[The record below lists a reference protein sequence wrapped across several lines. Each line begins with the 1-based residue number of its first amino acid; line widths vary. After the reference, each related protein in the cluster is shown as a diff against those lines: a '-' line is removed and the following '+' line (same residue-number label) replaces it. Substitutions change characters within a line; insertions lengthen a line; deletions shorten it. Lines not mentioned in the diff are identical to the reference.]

1 MKKSIFTALLSL
13 VAIVGIAFAN
23 NDNPEP
29 VVSILPDEPQ
39 VVCVDEDFSFS
50 IYYQYTEELVVTGNG
65 RSNQWIWW
73 WNRNDSDVKVTTY
86 TDEILTYNTIV
97 VYTVIATND
106 YGSANA
112 SVIYMTLDEPQTCK

>member
-1 MKKSIFTALLSL
+1 MKKKIFAALLNL
-13 VAIVGIAFAN
+13 AAISGIAIAN

-39 VVCVDEDFSFS
+39 VVCVGEDFLFS

-73 WNRNDSDVKVTTY
+73 WDRNDPEVKVTTY
-86 TDEILTYNTIV
+86 TDEILEYNKIV

-106 YGSANA
+106 YGSDNT